1 VRSIGIL
8 AAIAALAIIEAP
20 ASHAQEEAQLVLS
33 APPMV
38 RGPIG
43 WVQVAG
49 RIASGSRAPS
59 DLVIAIDVSESA
71 FLPAGVDVDG
81 DGVVGGLSQR
91 RMFRSDGSRRPT
103 KTWTTDPGDTVFELS
118 RVLARRILESIGRED
133 TRVGLVTF
141 SETTK
146 VRARLGSVERTL
158 VALDGLR
165 TPSNPSAT
173 HIEAAIRVGQDLLTP
188 WVDDGRE
195 KILLVISDG
204 RATRPGPPIIAVRAA
219 RRAAIAAA
227 REGVEIHS
235 VAVGPDAMRN
245 ARSFTTLAALTD
257 GNRAYRSASD
267 WRHSLLQ
274 ESAVELPLAE
284 VAIANETLGLQGRA
298 VRFFPDGSFDG
309 FVRLAPGANR
319 LSIQARASDGTCLAA
334 RHTVYSDPDD
344 TSPAELDALREL
356 LRTRALE
363 IQLAGAA
370 RRGTVQRRL
379 EIDPTN

>member
-1 VRSIGIL
+1 VRSK
-8 AAIAALAIIEAP
+8 AIIVAIGVLLGT
-20 ASHAQEEAQLVLS
+20 HAQAQDQARLELS

-49 RIASGSRAPS
+49 RLASGDRAPS

-81 DGVVGGLSQR
+81 DGVVGALSER
-91 RMFRSDGSRRPT
+91 RLLRSDGTRRPT
-103 KTWTTDPGDTVFELS
+103 KAWTTDSGDTVFELS
-118 RVLARRILESIGRED
+118 RVLARRILESLARED

-141 SETTK
+141 SEETK
-146 VRARLGSVERTL
+146 VRARLGSVDRTL
-158 VALDGLR
+158 AALDALR
-165 TPSNPSAT
+165 VPTNPRAT

-204 RATRPGPPIIAVRAA
+204 RATRPGPPIIAARAA

-235 VAVGPDAMRN
+235 VAVGPDSMRN
-245 ARSFTTLAALTD
+245 ASSFAMLAALTD
-257 GNRAYRSASD
+257 GNAAYRSHADLRLGEGSD
-267 WRHSLLQ
+267 
-274 ESAVELPLAE
+274 AVVELPLADVE
-284 VAIANETLGLQGRA
+284 IANETLGMQGRA

-319 LSIQARASDGTCLAA
+319 LSIQARASDGTCFAA
-334 RHTVYSDPDD
+334 RHTVYFDPDD

-356 LRTRALE
+356 LRARGLE
-363 IQLAGAA
+363 IELAGVA
-370 RRGTVQRRL
+370 RRGSVQRHL
-379 EIDPTN
+379 EIEPAAN